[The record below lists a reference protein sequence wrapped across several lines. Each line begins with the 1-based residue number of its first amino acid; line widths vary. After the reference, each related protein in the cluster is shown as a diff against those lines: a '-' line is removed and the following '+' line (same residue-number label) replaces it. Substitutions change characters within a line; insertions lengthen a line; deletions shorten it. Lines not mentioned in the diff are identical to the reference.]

1 MKRNK
6 KWDSEI
12 VFTTPQE
19 ISARRKMFD
28 SFAKEHPRQKISQ
41 IPKQESEQQNAS
53 KYKSVS
59 VIWADSNPNIGVT

>member
-12 VFTTPQE
+12 VYTTPQE

-41 IPKQESEQQNAS
+41 IPKQESEQQNA
-53 KYKSVS
+53 
-59 VIWADSNPNIGVT
+59 